1 MDRSTLQLPFEM
13 DRRLLRTTAISMDT
27 RTIQV
32 RIEGQVQCVGFR
44 AFVEMNAIDLGLEG
58 WVPQSPGRI
67 SRSGVSRYGGA
78 VEIMLQRCQ
87 AGPPAS
93 AVTGVKLLG
102 EGAGSFNGFSVR
114 RTV

>member
-1 MDRSTLQLPFEM
+1 MN
-13 DRRLLRTTAISMDT
+13 T

-44 AFVEMNAIDLGLEG
+44 AFVEMNAIDLGLVG
-58 WVPQSPGRI
+58 WVRNRQDGS
-67 SRSGVSRYGGA
+67 VEAVFQGA
-78 VEIMLQRCQ
+78 VDAVETILQRCQ

>member
-1 MDRSTLQLPFEM
+1 MKN
-13 DRRLLRTTAISMDT
+13 T

-44 AFVEMNAIDLGLEG
+44 AFVEMNAIDLGLVG
-58 WVPQSPGRI
+58 WVRNRQDGS
-67 SRSGVSRYGGA
+67 VEAVFQGA
-78 VEIMLQRCQ
+78 VDAVETMLQRCQ

>member
-1 MDRSTLQLPFEM
+1 MN
-13 DRRLLRTTAISMDT
+13 T

-44 AFVEMNAIDLGLEG
+44 AFVEMNAIDLGLVG
-58 WVPQSPGRI
+58 WVRNRQDGS
-67 SRSGVSRYGGA
+67 VEAVFQGA
-78 VEIMLQRCQ
+78 VDAVETMLQRCQ
-87 AGPPAS
+87 AGAPAS

>member
-1 MDRSTLQLPFEM
+1 MN
-13 DRRLLRTTAISMDT
+13 T

-44 AFVEMNAIDLGLEG
+44 AFVEMNAIDLGLQG
-58 WVPQSPGRI
+58 WVRNRQDGS
-67 SRSGVSRYGGA
+67 VEAVFQGA
-78 VEIMLQRCQ
+78 VDAVETMLQRCQ

>member
-1 MDRSTLQLPFEM
+1 MN
-13 DRRLLRTTAISMDT
+13 T

-44 AFVEMNAIDLGLEG
+44 AFVEMNAIDLGLVG
-58 WVPQSPGRI
+58 WVRNRQDGS
-67 SRSGVSRYGGA
+67 VEAVFQGA
-78 VEIMLQRCQ
+78 VDAVETMLQRCQ

>member
-1 MDRSTLQLPFEM
+1 MN
-13 DRRLLRTTAISMDT
+13 T

-44 AFVEMNAIDLGLEG
+44 AFVEMNAIDLGLVG
-58 WVPQSPGRI
+58 WVRNRQDGS
-67 SRSGVSRYGGA
+67 VEAVFQGA
-78 VEIMLQRCQ
+78 VDAVETMLQRCQ

-102 EGAGSFNGFSVR
+102 EGAGSFNGFSLR